1 MSTTERKYKRVFES
15 IIKKLNFGGR
25 IRRKVGEWAHITG
38 AQGVC
43 NLGTFW
49 EVGYVYLYK
58 NSECKVGEWAHITG
72 AQGVCNL
79 GTFVSYW
86 VSRTHFQ
93 RCCLYVYIL
102 PHVGRI
108 CEIQSE

>member
-15 IIKKLNFGGR
+15 IIKKLNFGSR
-25 IRRKVGEWAHITG
+25 IRRKVGEWTHITG

-43 NLGTFW
+43 NLGTFGKW
-49 EVGYVYLYK
+49 GMYICMYICVSTLSIK
-58 NSECKVGEWAHITG
+58 WAHITG
-72 AQGVCNL
+72 GQGIYICELL
-79 GTFVSYW
+79 GVKDGDI
-86 VSRTHFQ
+86 FQ
-93 RCCLYVYIL
+93 HCCLYVYIL